1 MVTNPSHIQLKHAEI
16 SHYQDNIYILTFEDD
31 YEVELED
38 AVEID
43 KAFIKITQNTK
54 FSVIVDA
61 RDKFSSITND
71 ARNFF
76 ANDPEILPIREK
88 LAIVVNNMPTKILA
102 NFFMRFN
109 RPQTPT
115 KVFNDLNL
123 ALEWLS
129 ND

>member
-1 MVTNPSHIQLKHAEI
+1 MVTNSNYIKLKHAEI
-16 SHYQDNIYILTFEDD
+16 TLYQENIYVLTFEDD

-38 AVEID
+38 AIEID
-43 KAFIKITQNTK
+43 KAFIKITNNTK

-76 ANDPEILPIREK
+76 ANDPEIIPIREK
-88 LAIVVNNMPTKILA
+88 IAIVVNNMPTKILA

-115 KVFNDLNL
+115 KVFNNL
-123 ALEWLS
+123 EEAVKWLS
-129 ND
+129 NN

>member
-1 MVTNPSHIQLKHAEI
+1 MVTNSNYIKLKHAEI
-16 SHYQDNIYILTFEDD
+16 THYQENIYVLTFEDD

-38 AVEID
+38 AIEID
-43 KAFIKITQNTK
+43 KAFIKITNNTK

-76 ANDPEILPIREK
+76 ANDPEIIPIREK
-88 LAIVVNNMPTKILA
+88 IAIVVNNMPTKILA

-115 KVFNDLNL
+115 KVFNNL
-123 ALEWLS
+123 EEAVKWLS
-129 ND
+129 NN

>member
-1 MVTNPSHIQLKHAEI
+1 MVTNSNYIKLKHAEI
-16 SHYQDNIYILTFEDD
+16 TLYQENIYMLTFEDD

-38 AVEID
+38 AIEID
-43 KAFIKITQNTK
+43 KTFIKITNNTK

-76 ANDPEILPIREK
+76 ANDPEIIPIREK
-88 LAIVVNNMPTKILA
+88 IAIVVNNMPTKILA

-115 KVFNDLNL
+115 KVFNNL
-123 ALEWLS
+123 EEAVKWLS
-129 ND
+129 NN